1 MFFNSHKKS
10 GKEVGNFV
18 KTTFFRPFVLG
29 VEDNFDLSPLFF
41 DNYIFGFIITAVGV
55 SLDRYGAQKWNS
67 TKRGE
72 AIAEAMQIIDPNN
85 ILSSHYAQTSQ
96 DLQKLNNLTNND
108 NEFKRGINDATS
120 IVGLIYGI
128 LNEDDPDPILQ
139 QAKNLKDK
147 FDKEEGMSDNSFLVY
162 VVSRMTI
169 FKHIEENYIKNKI

>member
-1 MFFNSHKKS
+1 MH
-10 GKEVGNFV
+10 
-18 KTTFFRPFVLG
+18 
-29 VEDNFDLSPLFF
+29 
-41 DNYIFGFIITAVGV
+41 
-55 SLDRYGAQKWNS
+55 
-67 TKRGE
+67 
-72 AIAEAMQIIDPNN
+72 IIDPNN

-108 NEFKRGINDATS
+108 NEFKRGINDATT

-147 FDKEEGMSDNSFLVY
+147 FDKEEGMSDNSFLAY
-162 VVSRMTI
+162 LVSRMTI